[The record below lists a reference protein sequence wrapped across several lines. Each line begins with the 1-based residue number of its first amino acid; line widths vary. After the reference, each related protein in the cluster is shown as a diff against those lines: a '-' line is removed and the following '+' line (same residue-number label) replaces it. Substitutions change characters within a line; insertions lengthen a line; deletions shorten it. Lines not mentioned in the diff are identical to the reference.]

1 MKGQFFLISGLI
13 VIIVLLLIKSSLNL
27 AEIIENK
34 RSLEVS
40 LERKEFSNIRDELM
54 NTIELSYN
62 RNETKNVENYI
73 VYVRQRLKF
82 RAVDLDG
89 IAIESS
95 FTSVTS
101 GSDTGLNVTVM
112 NFLGETISS
121 LNVTFS
127 YDGSSQTSS
136 NVVDNTT
143 VKKDFTFSTVSDVN
157 YTLTVNYAT
166 STESKQY
173 SIQIP
178 VEIGKSKFIGFF
190 DLRAKSLRAETK
202 DEFSKVVETA

>member
-95 FTSVTS
+95 FTRVTS